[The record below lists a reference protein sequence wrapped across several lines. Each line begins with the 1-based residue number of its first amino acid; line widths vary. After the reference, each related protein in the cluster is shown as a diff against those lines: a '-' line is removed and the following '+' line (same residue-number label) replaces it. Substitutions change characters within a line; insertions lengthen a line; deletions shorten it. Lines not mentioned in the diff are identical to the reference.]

1 LSTKNLLITS
11 AALMEVVVEPFA
23 LVINA
28 GRDGRSFP
36 SAWSAR
42 LHKTLGSFLAF
53 VRDKR
58 LLSCL
63 SLLTS
68 RETSFPRPQYL
79 LPVAESRF
87 FIASN
92 VSRVR

>member
-1 LSTKNLLITS
+1 
-11 AALMEVVVEPFA
+11 MGVVVGPFA
-23 LVINA
+23 PVIKA

-42 LHKTLGSFLAF
+42 LHKALGSFLAF

-68 RETSFPRPQYL
+68 GETSFRRPRYL
-79 LPVAESRF
+79 LPVAALSF

-92 VSRVR
+92 VSCVR